1 MKMKYCSTLTLAAL
15 ACAASLQAATTVSVW
30 MKNGEKSEVVLT
42 DDGKMLVD
50 ADMLAIQIAPGAKL
64 TTFSMGDIRKVT
76 FEKSAMGLDQNR
88 ADEAIAAFPNP
99 VKDRMFLSNVK
110 EGAKLLVYNVQ
121 GTLVA
126 EMNYSEMG
134 VDLSS
139 LAAGSYVISV
149 NGVSIKVNKL

>member
-1 MKMKYCSTLTLAAL
+1 M
-15 ACAASLQAATTVSVW
+15 
-30 MKNGEKSEVVLT
+30 E
-42 DDGKMLVD
+42 
-50 ADMLAIQIAPGAKL
+50 
-64 TTFSMGDIRKVT
+64 DIRKVT
-76 FEKSAMGLDQNR
+76 FEKSTMGLDQNR

-110 EGAKLLVYNVQ
+110 EGAKLLVYNMQ

-134 VDLSS
+134 VDMTS